1 MRIDLGTFLC
11 VGCSCLEEV
20 ATASSQSAG
29 CVVPCHLRGT
39 ESGIPQSSE
48 LLMASPESFDIED
61 DGSSEWQFVVDLI
74 VMISAAS
81 TARMSAFAC
90 KLPFAH
96 I

>member
-1 MRIDLGTFLC
+1 
-11 VGCSCLEEV
+11 
-20 ATASSQSAG
+20 
-29 CVVPCHLRGT
+29 
-39 ESGIPQSSE
+39 
-48 LLMASPESFDIED
+48 MASPESFDIED